1 MDRPSHEESQ
11 RPELFWYK
19 RYKTHTKNPL
29 LKKSKKLNIIKTCQ
43 GNFDNKK

>member
-29 LKKSKKLNIIKTCQ
+29 LKNQKKLNIIKNLP
-43 GNFDNKK
+43 GKF